1 MEEALRVFPG
11 FSPDDSYTI
20 NDGKTV
26 LSLQNAADGIR
37 TIYNQLLDRAW
48 SEASAR
54 GEKLP
59 DVSQKAIPP
68 TVPGQE

>member
-1 MEEALRVFPG
+1 V
-11 FSPDDSYTI
+11 I

-26 LSLQNAADGIR
+26 LSLQNAAGGIR

-48 SEASAR
+48 SDAVAR
-54 GEKLP
+54 GEKMP
-59 DVSQKAIPP
+59 PVSQRAIPP